1 MQNYSVL
8 MSVYYKEK
16 AEYLELA
23 IKSMLNQTVPPEQF
37 VIVEDGP
44 LTDEL
49 EQVVLKYEYEKPE
62 IFTIVRLNE
71 NGGLGRALDEGL
83 KCCRNELVARMDS
96 DDISLPERC
105 EKQLIAFSEFKYID
119 IVGTQINEFI
129 ESEKNIVS
137 ARVVPCD
144 YDSIIRFSKKRSP
157 FNHPTVMYKKSVVL
171 NLGGYSIEYR
181 RKEDLDLFL
190 KMLVNGCKAI
200 NLREALLLYR
210 TSQEN
215 LKRRKTLNNCIE
227 YVLVMH
233 KYLKI
238 GYIGIFDYVCVLV
251 SQFLMF
257 VLPNK
262 LSGIL
267 SHIFLRKAPL

>member
-1 MQNYSVL
+1 
-8 MSVYYKEK
+8 
-16 AEYLELA
+16 
-23 IKSMLNQTVPPEQF
+23 
-37 VIVEDGP
+37 
-44 LTDEL
+44 
-49 EQVVLKYEYEKPE
+49 
-62 IFTIVRLNE
+62 
-71 NGGLGRALDEGL
+71 
-83 KCCRNELVARMDS
+83 
-96 DDISLPERC
+96 
-105 EKQLIAFSEFKYID
+105 
-119 IVGTQINEFI
+119 
-129 ESEKNIVS
+129 
-137 ARVVPCD
+137 
-144 YDSIIRFSKKRSP
+144 
-157 FNHPTVMYKKSVVL
+157 MYKKSVVL

-238 GYIGIFDYVCVLV
+238 GYIGCVLV